1 MKDLDN
7 TEVMAKAEM
16 GFIKVI
22 VLPLWTELN
31 KILGGD
37 VNQAVERLKRN
48 QYEWE
53 SIAQD
58 LFRGSFEMNL
68 D

>member
-7 TEVMAKAEM
+7 PEVMAKAEM

-22 VLPLWTELN
+22 VLPLWNELN

-48 QYEWE
+48 QHEWE

-58 LFRGSFEMNL
+58 IFKGNFDLKLN
-68 D
+68 